1 MIVTCSSFFTDP
13 PNLIAIARI
22 LFDSSESDRQFN
34 ASLTVLRLHWK
45 IASSFFLIS
54 VSAKIFA
61 IFNI

>member
-34 ASLTVLRLHWK
+34 RFTTALEDRLQL
-45 IASSFFLIS
+45 FPDFC
-54 VSAKIFA
+54 VC
-61 IFNI
+61 